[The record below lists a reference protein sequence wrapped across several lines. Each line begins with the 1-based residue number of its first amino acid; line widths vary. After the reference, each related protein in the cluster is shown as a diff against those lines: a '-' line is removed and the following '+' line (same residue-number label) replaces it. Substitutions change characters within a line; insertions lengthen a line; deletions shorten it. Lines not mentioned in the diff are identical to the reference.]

1 MATVHCVM
9 QAKGGTGKSLV
20 AALLAQYL
28 GRGGGMPLCIDA
40 DPVHATLAGYAGL
53 EVQRLPWRGG
63 SAFDARAFDAMLQ
76 CIAQTARDVV
86 IDSSAS
92 ACLPLL
98 HYLAGPRARPRLARI
113 RHRWTVHTLVAGGPA
128 LPDTLAGFTYLASR
142 WPEATRFVLWLNP
155 FWGALAHQ
163 GQGVEALPAYQAQR
177 HRIDA
182 LLRLPALHPATDAR
196 ALAGLLQQRLTFG
209 EAQASAA
216 LGLLERQRLKQ
227 LQRTLFAQLDLAL
240 VQ

>member
-28 GRGGGMPLCIDA
+28 ARGGCAPLCIDA

-53 EVQRLPWRGG
+53 EVQCLPWRCAG
-63 SAFDARAFDAMLQ
+63 AFEARAFDAMLQ
-76 CIAQTARDVV
+76 SIAQTSQDVV

-92 ACLPLL
+92 VCLPLL

-128 LPDTLAGFTYLASR
+128 LFDTLAGFTYLAAR

-155 FWGALAHQ
+155 FWGALTHQ
-163 GQGVEALPAYQAQR
+163 GRGVEALPAYQAQR

-182 LLRLPALHPATDAR
+182 LLRLPALQPATDGR

-209 EAQASAA
+209 EAQAHAA
-216 LGLLERQRLKQ
+216 FGILERQRLQQ